1 MPKLRAQ
8 LQKPHLVH
16 HQARALGQV
25 LSPAQLGPVPSLV
38 RLAQVVPQVRPAVRP
53 AALQALYQP

>member
-1 MPKLRAQ
+1 
-8 LQKPHLVH
+8 VH
-16 HQARALGQV
+16 HQTRALGQV
-25 LSPAQLGPVPSLV
+25 LSLAQLGPVPSLA